1 MVKCYMSLP
10 VTPTH
15 SVPAP
20 HGGVIDVP
28 RRVVP
33 ETDPYARLQTPEAIR
48 DYYHVHGYVVV
59 RGLIPAASCDAVR
72 QRFADEVKPYPD
84 YIYRQTTA
92 NPERHQ
98 LTENGYVLNP
108 ILNVQDLPST
118 QFAKYKAAALGVLAD
133 PALQDQVQTLL
144 GEPGTLVQS
153 MHFEG
158 NPATWAHQDTYY
170 LDSSRLGSM
179 TGAWIAIEDID
190 AGAGRFYV
198 YPGSQR
204 IDMVK
209 NGGDFDIAFNHDRYR
224 DLVVDVVRKNGLE
237 CRAPAMNKGDVLF
250 WAARTV
256 HGSLQTTQPEFS
268 RSSLTAHYI
277 PRSTQLVQFQVR
289 PRRMRLRT
297 TDGLVIHHPKD
308 QDSALNR
315 AVLFVETRFP
325 KAFLMTKKVA
335 IKAMTSYR
343 GKS

>member
-1 MVKCYMSLP
+1 MSLP
-10 VTPTH
+10 AKP
-15 SVPAP
+15 SGPVPAP
-20 HGGVIDVP
+20 HGGVSDVP
-28 RRVVP
+28 RRVRR
-33 ETDPYARLQTPEAIR
+33 ETDPYRRLRSPAAIR
-48 DYYHVHGYVVV
+48 DYYLEHGYVVV
-59 RGLIPAASCDAVR
+59 RGLIPAPSCDAAR
-72 QRFADEVKPYPD
+72 QGFAEQVKPYPD

-98 LTENGYVLNP
+98 LTEKGFVLNP
-108 ILNVQDLPST
+108 ILNVQDLPSGP
-118 QFAKYKAAALGVLAD
+118 FAKYKEAALGVLTD
-133 PALQDQVQTLL
+133 HALQQQVEALL

-179 TGAWIAIEDID
+179 TGAWIALEDID

-209 NGGDFDIAFNHDRYR
+209 NGGDFDVAFHHDRYR
-224 DLVVDVVRKNGLE
+224 ELVVDVMRKHGLE

-250 WAARTV
+250 WTSRTV
-256 HGSLQTTQPEFS
+256 HGSLQTTDPELS

-289 PRRMRLRT
+289 PRHMRLRT
-297 TDGLVIHHPKD
+297 ANGLTVHHPKD
-308 QDSALNR
+308 QDKALNR
-315 AVLFVETRFP
+315 AILFVETRFP
-325 KAFLMTKKVA
+325 KPFLMAKKVA
-335 IKAMTSYR
+335 IKAMTSL
-343 GKS
+343 KDKTS